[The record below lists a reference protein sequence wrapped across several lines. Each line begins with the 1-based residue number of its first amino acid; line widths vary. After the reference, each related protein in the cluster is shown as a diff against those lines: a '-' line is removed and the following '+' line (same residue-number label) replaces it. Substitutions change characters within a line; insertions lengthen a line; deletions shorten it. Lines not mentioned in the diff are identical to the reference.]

1 MTLDVAGV
9 PFVAKG
15 DVLAEPGFRAIYP
28 SGLKKAQQLPA
39 LSEGST
45 IAFNGSTCKK

>member
-1 MTLDVAGV
+1 MTLDVAGE

-28 SGLKKAQQLPA
+28 TG
-39 LSEGST
+39 
-45 IAFNGSTCKK
+45 